1 VKIDIDRQA
10 LSVVVGGLG
19 AVAALMFASPA
30 SADTVIPL
38 PPPPTPA
45 DPVAAAPVAAA
56 PVVPL
61 PPPAAPVD
69 QAVAAPAPQDP
80 TFQAAGTDPAAPPQG
95 VPHLPSPEN
104 LPPGTTETPVDQGQP
119 RSLGYLRDLWHA
131 VQTQEVSGKDAL
143 LLLTQ
148 RPMNANAAPPPGMP
162 ANPTPP
168 MPPEVLPTP

>member
-1 VKIDIDRQA
+1 MKIDIDNKA
-10 LSVVVGGLG
+10 LSVVIGGLG
-19 AVAALMFASPA
+19 VVAALMFASPA
-30 SADTVIPL
+30 SADPVIPL
-38 PPPPTPA
+38 PPPAPA
-45 DPVAAAPVAAA
+45 DPA
-56 PVVPL
+56 VP
-61 PPPAAPVD
+61 
-69 QAVAAPAPQDP
+69 APAPQD
-80 TFQAAGTDPAAPPQG
+80 TTLQAAATDPAAPPEG

-104 LPPGTTETPVDQGQP
+104 LPPGTTEAPVDQGQP

-168 MPPEVLPTP
+168 LPPEVLPTP